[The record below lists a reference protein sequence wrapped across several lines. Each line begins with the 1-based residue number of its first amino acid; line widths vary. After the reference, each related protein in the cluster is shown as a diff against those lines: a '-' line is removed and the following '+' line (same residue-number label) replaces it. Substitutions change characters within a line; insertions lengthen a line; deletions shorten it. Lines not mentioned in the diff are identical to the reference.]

1 MTATVNFVPSV
12 RPGEKYKDG
21 SYKSSRHFLDVV
33 VNGASLWESLG
44 KRHDMVSVLCRD
56 FALAEGSTAEDR
68 LLLKSEADFPNDRR
82 SLFVCAECGDL
93 GCGAVTLSVR
103 RVGGKVVWSDFGHEN
118 THEERVLRDDYTDV
132 GPFEFD
138 SSQYESALLDAV
150 RQLKTK

>member
-1 MTATVNFVPSV
+1 LTATVSFVPAA

-21 SYKSSRHFLDVV
+21 SYRSPRHFLDVV
-33 VNGASLWESLG
+33 VNGTSLWECLG

-56 FALAEGSTAEDR
+56 FAQPESSTAVDR

-103 RVGGKVVWSDFGHEN
+103 RVGGKVVWSDFGYEN
-118 THEERVLRDDYTDV
+118 TYEEQVLRDDFADV

-150 RQLKTK
+150 RQLETK